1 MGGKAMIRSRFGPLG
16 LCAVLFGVMAFGAS
30 AAEAEVGAQWLFAE
44 KGAGTKLVPF
54 LEATIGLEKDSPT
67 YVLHSKILGVAV
79 LFLCTE
85 LKAVNAVL
93 KANGSIGEGGK
104 ILFSGCTTDLNGVEN
119 AACTPNDVTDGLG
132 FIVTQNLH
140 ALLVLGELA
149 GGVKDDLL
157 KILPDKVGGVE
168 SEVFDNIEFGSKC
181 PIGTKIPVI
190 GKLVF
195 KDCAN
200 EALTHLV
207 KHLLEPAAAPFTE
220 LWTISKTVEH
230 QATLLGSAWAF
241 LTGEDLG
248 LKFSGDPA

>member
-1 MGGKAMIRSRFGPLG
+1 MIRSRFGLLG
-16 LCAVLFGVMAFGAS
+16 LCAVLFGVMAFGTT
-30 AAEAEVGAQWLFAE
+30 AAQAEVGAQWLFAE
-44 KGAGTKLVPF
+44 KGAGTKLIPF
-54 LEATIGLEKDSPT
+54 LEASIQLEKDSPT

-85 LKAVNAVL
+85 LKLVNAVL
-93 KANGSIGEGGK
+93 KANGSIGEGFK
-104 ILFSGCTTDLNGVEN
+104 ILFSGCTTDLNGVAN
-119 AACTPNDVTDGLG
+119 ANCTPNDVTDGLG
-132 FIVTQNLH
+132 VIVTQNLH

-157 KILPDKVGGVE
+157 KILPDTGE
-168 SEVFDNIEFGSKC
+168 TFDNMEFGSKC

-190 GKLVF
+190 GKLMF

-207 KHLLEPAAAPFTE
+207 KHLLEPAPAPFTE
-220 LWTISKTVEH
+220 LWTISKTAEH
-230 QATLLGSAWAF
+230 QATLLGSFWAF
-241 LTGEDLG
+241 LTGAHEG

>member
-1 MGGKAMIRSRFGPLG
+1 MGGEVMIRSRFGLLG
-16 LCAVLFGVMAFGAS
+16 LCAVLFGVMAFGAT
-30 AAEAEVGAQWLFAE
+30 AALAEVGAQWLFAE

-54 LEATIGLEKDSPT
+54 LEASIQLVKDSPT
-67 YVLHSKILGVAV
+67 TVLHSKILGVAV

-85 LKAVNAVL
+85 LKLVNAVL
-93 KANGSIGEGGK
+93 KANGSIGEGFK
-104 ILFSGCTTDLNGVEN
+104 ILFSGCTTDLNGVAN
-119 AACTPNDVTDGLG
+119 AACTPSDATEGAG

-157 KILPDKVGGVE
+157 KILPDKVEGKE
-168 SEVFDNIEFGSKC
+168 SEVFDNMEFGSKC

-190 GKLVF
+190 GKLMF

-207 KHLLEPAAAPFTE
+207 KHLLEPAPAPFTE

-230 QATLLGSAWAF
+230 QATLLGSFWMF
-241 LTGEDLG
+241 LAGAHEG